1 MKISKLRLLS
11 AALAATMVLDMS
23 GTSVL
28 AQEADVN
35 VTESGQTETEVDNAD
50 GEAQDEESSEESN
63 PSGENENPDNE
74 NEEDTGND
82 GQEENG
88 SGEENSGEKEDGS
101 SDEAGNDDAEEK
113 DNEEE
118 PEETVSENSVS
129 ENDIDKS
136 ETEEGDFD
144 MFPGMGENYVLSAAQ
159 LADKQE
165 LAAHMGEAISDD
177 QEYIDAEGVYELGEV
192 VYLTDTAEEAEQ
204 VAKAFGG
211 TVDSYSYGVAVI
223 KLDKRVTVARAVAA
237 SADMDTN
244 LPAVWPN
251 YYQYLYEAQDLEETD
266 DEVLDVGESYES
278 YLAATAANDPALKET
293 SSGYQ
298 WMHDYIGDTYA
309 WEAGYKGQ
317 GIQVAVIDTGIR
329 TSHED
334 LKVNATAGK
343 NFVDGAE
350 GTEYSQDNATHGTH
364 VAGIIA
370 AEENNGYGGAGI
382 APDAKVTGFC
392 VFPKNS
398 GAMSSDVMR
407 AVNAAVSGGYDV
419 INMSLGGP
427 MYDAYYAKVIN
438 NAYQAGV
445 AVFVAA
451 GNDALNGRAFPA
463 AYPGAIS
470 IGAIDKTGTK
480 ASFSNYDATVALSF
494 PGVDIYSTVSD
505 SDSSY
510 DFMDGTSMACP
521 AAAGTAAVILS
532 AKLPAISGKS
542 GSAKV
547 DALVSVM
554 KSNAIKCTSAQMG
567 AGTTYLPKVLG
578 LTTVDSVPMTPVI
591 TINQTAV
598 SGTTYRSETVTATVK
613 TQIPVGSKQKVYYS
627 VNGKKPAYKNGVVTN
642 GTELPMTA
650 SGNINY
656 TGTVNLT
663 GAKKVTLNVMA
674 VNTLTGK
681 ISKIATKA
689 VTLAP
694 IPSKVTITQ
703 ANGITQIAAGKK
715 LALKAEVGPSYA
727 VSTKVQ
733 WSVDEKA
740 KENGIKV
747 ANGNVTTTAKTAAG
761 TYKVTA
767 TAVGSDGKTFKDGKS
782 ATYTFTVLASGY
794 VDKIVITP
802 KTATLDLVKTKTIDL
817 ADTGR
822 LSVTLKGGTA
832 GNASD
837 VVWSSSNTKIAT
849 VSAQGVV
856 TAKAA
861 GKATITAV
869 ANDGGGKKATCAI
882 TVTSP
887 VTKITISGP
896 TKVAAAKA
904 ITLKADIAPAT
915 ATNKKIKWSVTGNNV
930 SVNNGKV
937 SAKKGASGVCT
948 VKAEALDGSGVSAT
962 YDVTIAEG
970 AIKTIT
976 LPKTEILFTTA
987 GNTGAPTKKTLTATI
1002 TGDAGADLTAVT
1014 YSSSAANI
1022 VAVNQ
1027 KGEITAKSAGKATIT
1042 CMAADG
1048 SGKKASCTVTVNVPM
1063 SHLSI
1068 TPINGNEGVVA
1079 RGKSI
1084 QLAAKYGSNFGE
1096 PTNKNVVWKS
1106 SSPYVTVNKGKV
1118 SVNAKASL
1126 GNVTITAEAAD
1137 GSGVRTS
1144 YDIRIRN
1151 AYQKITIEFDGS
1163 SNETDTDHSYG
1174 FVVIGWDKFGN
1185 GYYINTFD
1193 TKITGE
1199 KDPNAGCYKGIYT
1212 TSREPKNVYYYLTP
1226 IPGKITHPADVELK
1240 PWPTLE
1246 GNTKKDWDKF
1256 KKENNECIKQRKKYS
1271 EKMTI
1276 QVTMQDGSNL
1286 KASKTVWVM
1295 RGPNGLEG
1303 SMW

>member
-1 MKISKLRLLS
+1 MKIRKLRVLS
-11 AALAATMVLDMS
+11 IALAASMILNMT
-23 GTSVL
+23 GINVL
-28 AQEADVN
+28 AQEETPDIVGLEQLQEEEK
-35 VTESGQTETEVDNAD
+35 ESEPESESEPEENLDET
-50 GEAQDEESSEESN
+50 
-63 PSGENENPDNE
+63 PDNE
-74 NEEDTGND
+74 NGVESENDNQEEDGNE
-82 GQEENG
+82 EEND
-88 SGEENSGEKEDGS
+88 GEKEDSNGGETG
-101 SDEAGNDDAEEK
+101 DTDAEEK
-113 DNEEE
+113 DDEEE
-118 PEETVSENSVS
+118 EQEETVSENSVS
-129 ENDIDKS
+129 ENDIEES
-136 ETEEGDFD
+136 EKEEDFD
-144 MFPGMGENYVLSAAQ
+144 MFPGMGENYILSEQQ

-165 LAAHMGEAISDD
+165 LAAHIGEAILDD
-177 QEYIDAEGVYELGEV
+177 EEYIDAEGIYELGEV
-192 VYLTDTAEEAEQ
+192 VYLADTSEEAEQ
-204 VAKAFGG
+204 VAEAFGG
-211 TVDSYSYGVAVI
+211 TLDSYSYGVAVI
-223 KLDKRVTVARAVAA
+223 NLDRQVTVARAVVA

-251 YYQYLYEAQDLEETD
+251 YYQYLYGEEETETENG
-266 DEVLDVGESYES
+266 EVVEGTETYNE
-278 YLAATAANDPALKET
+278 YLAATVANDPALKET
-293 SSGYQ
+293 ASGYQ

-334 LKVNATAGK
+334 LKANATTGK
-343 NFVDGAE
+343 NFVNGAA
-350 GTEYSQDNATHGTH
+350 GTNYSQDNATHGTH

-370 AEENNGYGGAGI
+370 AEENNGCGGAGI

-392 VFPKNS
+392 VFSKDS
-398 GAMSSDVMR
+398 GATSSDVMR
-407 AVNAAVSGGYDV
+407 AVNAAVLGGYDI

-427 MYDAYYAKVIN
+427 MYDAQYAKVIN

-451 GNDALNGRAFPA
+451 GNDALNGKAFPA

-480 ASFSNYDATVALSF
+480 ASFSNYDATIALSF
-494 PGVDIYSTVSD
+494 PGVDIYSTVSGG
-505 SDSSY
+505 DSSY
-510 DFMDGTSMACP
+510 AFMNGTSMACP

-578 LTTVDSVPMTPVI
+578 LSTVDSVPMTPTI
-591 TINQTAV
+591 TINETPF
-598 SGTTYRSETVTATVK
+598 GKDTYCYETVTATIK
-613 TQIPVGSKQKVYYS
+613 MQIPVGSKQKVYYS
-627 VNGKKPAYKNGVVTN
+627 VDGKKPTYKNGVVTN
-642 GTELPMTA
+642 GTELQMTA
-650 SGNINY
+650 SGTVDY
-656 TGTVNLT
+656 TGTVQLT
-663 GAKKVTLNVMA
+663 GARKVMLNVMT

-681 ISKIATKA
+681 TSRVVTKA
-689 VTLAP
+689 VNLTP

-703 ANGITQIAAGKK
+703 VNGITQIAAGKK

-727 VSTKVQ
+727 ISTKVQ
-733 WSVDEKA
+733 WSVDQKG

-747 ANGNVTTTAKTAAG
+747 VNGNVTTTAKTTAG
-761 TYKVTA
+761 TYTVTA
-767 TAVGSDGKTFKDGKS
+767 TAVGSDGKTFEGGKS

-802 KTATLDLVKTKTIDL
+802 KTATLDLVKTTTVNL
-817 ADTGR
+817 ADAGR

-832 GNASD
+832 GDASD

-861 GKATITAV
+861 GKVTITAM
-869 ANDGGGKKATCAI
+869 ANDGGGKKATCTI

-896 TKVAAAKA
+896 TKVAATKA
-904 ITLKADIAPAT
+904 ITLKADITPAT
-915 ATNKKIKWSVTGNNV
+915 ATNKKVKWSVTGNNLV
-930 SVNNGKV
+930 TVNNGKV
-937 SAKKGASGVCT
+937 TAKKGASGSCT
-948 VKAEALDGSGVSAT
+948 IRAEALDGSEEYAE
-962 YDVTIAEG
+962 YEVTIVSG
-970 AIKTIT
+970 VIT
-976 LPKTEILFTTA
+976 SIALPKTETLFTTA
-987 GNTGAPTKKTLTATI
+987 GNSGAPTKKTLTATI
-1002 TGDAGADLTAVT
+1002 QGAVGADLTAVE

-1042 CMAADG
+1042 CAATDG

-1063 SHLSI
+1063 SHLSV

-1084 QLAAKYGSNFGE
+1084 QLTAKYTSNFGE
-1096 PTNKNVVWKS
+1096 PTNKNIIWQS
-1106 SSPYVTVNKGKV
+1106 SSSYVTVNKGKV
-1118 SVNAKASL
+1118 SVKANMPSSYAI
-1126 GNVTITAEAAD
+1126 ITAKAAD
-1137 GSGVRTS
+1137 GSGVQAS
-1144 YDIRIRN
+1144 YNVRITT
-1151 AYQKITIEFDGS
+1151 AYKKITIEYDGNDYS
-1163 SNETDTDHSYG
+1163 GE
-1174 FVVIGWDKFGN
+1174 FVVIGWDKDGN
-1185 GYYINTFD
+1185 SYSINTFD
-1193 TKITGE
+1193 TKITGD
-1199 KDPNAGCYKGIYT
+1199 KDSNAGCYKGVYAG
-1212 TSREPKNVYYYLTP
+1212 SSYSYYYLSP
-1226 IPGKITHPADVELK
+1226 KPGRITRPAGVVLQ
-1240 PWPTLE
+1240 PWPTLQ
-1246 GNTKKDWDKF
+1246 GYTSADLKKYRTEYNK
-1256 KKENNECIKQRKKYS
+1256 CIQQRKKYS

-1295 RGPNGLEG
+1295 RGPNGVEG
-1303 SMW
+1303 YIW